1 MKNKTLAIFGIGTY
15 ILSVL
20 SSAEDLGGNSVA
32 PIALI
37 TISGIATT
45 VFYVMA
51 TIRLWKTHKSALILL
66 ISSVII
72 YVILSIIQSF
82 TSPSYGSSTIIL
94 LNITKIINLIAFI
107 WVVALLWK
115 TTRQLEKN
123 KQKKIISGPNSALR
137 N

>member
-1 MKNKTLAIFGIGTY
+1 VTNKALAIFGIVTY

-20 SSAEDLGGNSVA
+20 SSAENLEGNSVA
-32 PIALI
+32 PITLI
-37 TISGIATT
+37 AISGIAIV

-51 TIRLWKTHKSALILL
+51 AIRLWKIHKIAVILL
-66 ISSVII
+66 ITSVII
-72 YVILSIIQSF
+72 YVILLIIQGI

-94 LNITKIINLIAFI
+94 LNITKVIKLIAFI

-123 KQKKIISGPNSALR
+123 KQKSN
-137 N
+137 